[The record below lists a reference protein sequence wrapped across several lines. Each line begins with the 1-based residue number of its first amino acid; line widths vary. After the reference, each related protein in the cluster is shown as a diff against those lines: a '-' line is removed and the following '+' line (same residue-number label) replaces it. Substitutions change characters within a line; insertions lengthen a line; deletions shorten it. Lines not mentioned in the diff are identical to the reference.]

1 MSNTLQSYE
10 NACHQYEK
18 DQLQFKRRKDM
29 NLKDEYSIKEK
40 QKGLLDFDETSQKE
54 NQTQMSLMKKNYTK
68 YIVKMQNLNLINSYD
83 HNVRVLDLSNSKM
96 TSLNEGIKQYARL
109 SIINLANNLFQE
121 VPSCLFELYL
131 SHINLNNNLLKTLQL
146 GDKWKTSLERLDVG
160 KNHIRILPDELF
172 HLEQIKIIDLR
183 SNDFTKIPKT
193 ILNLEKQLKGLGL
206 DWIKYTNQNYFSSKK
221 DMMITDDLQRFWD
234 QINQILKDN
243 ESILCHDYLIFN
255 QKYHDDQIQDS
266 ITVQIPK
273 QSNITRAT
281 QRNTELT
288 LQELTSSC
296 QFIQTKTLGQDADL
310 SDNGS
315 NLMHIAVENEDIG
328 IVRALLNIRFELS
341 SQLDDTSHTPLSQ
354 AIKEEK
360 YHCAKI
366 IINASANLNI
376 GGGEYNSVLN
386 QAVSKTQYYLIRDIL
401 NAKVQI
407 NKQDKKGNG
416 PLHNLIPSFKKNL
429 QEATRIGH
437 LLIERGADPNL
448 RNINNNTP
456 LHLAIKK
463 SSYSALRFAI
473 SINEQYSRDV
483 FSFKLLGHKGNSVMH
498 FAAKSENIK
507 IILQLYAINPYLL
520 FTYNEDQKRPFDI
533 IQKNFTLSKLISVL
547 ELVFIKN
554 HIIKQHQKTNSQSTG
569 QLIKEEQTTQIKQ
582 KEQDIQFSKKNSF
595 DLVESDEE
603 GTNRIGLNN
612 FQILPNLKRQ
622 QSQPPRRPTIKKENK
637 VSCENVGQIL
647 IHKSIQQDR
656 NDIKQIELQN
666 QQNNSK
672 FNKNKFINKWIH
684 KLLKD
689 IENIQNLMQTQ
700 KDYYSQIALE
710 NLLNALIQQLSYYKE
725 DPLTNLMIK
734 NAIQLQKIEFEC
746 RKTKNLSYDTSP
758 LFLEYEQFMKL

>member
-10 NACHQYEK
+10 NTCHQYEQ
-18 DQLQFKRRKDM
+18 DQMQFKRRKDM

-40 QKGLLDFDETSQKE
+40 QRGVFDFDETSQKE
-54 NQTQMSLMKKNYTK
+54 NQTQMSQMKKNQTK

-96 TSLNEGIKQYARL
+96 TSLNEGIQQYIRL

-121 VPSCLFELYL
+121 VPNCLFELSL
-131 SHINLNNNLLKTLQL
+131 SHINLNNNLLKSLKL

-172 HLEQIKIIDLR
+172 QMEQLKIVDLR
-183 SNDFTKIPKT
+183 SNDFTKIPKS

-206 DWIKYTNQNYFSSKK
+206 DWIKYTNLNYYSSKK
-221 DMMITDDLQRFWD
+221 DMMIADDLQRFWE
-234 QINQILKDN
+234 QINQLLKDD
-243 ESILCHDYLIFN
+243 EFIICHDYLIFN

-288 LQELTSSC
+288 LQEFSTSC
-296 QFIQTKTLGQDADL
+296 QFIQTKTLGQDAEV

-341 SQLDDTSHTPLSQ
+341 SQLDDASHTPLSL

-366 IINASANLNI
+366 IINASTNLNI

-386 QAVSKTQYYLIRDIL
+386 QAVSKMQYYLIRDIL

-416 PLHNLIPSFKKNL
+416 PMHNLIPSFKKNL
-429 QEATRIGH
+429 QEATKIGQ
-437 LLIERGADPNL
+437 LLIERGVDSNQ

-473 SINEQYSRDV
+473 SINEQYQRDV
-483 FSFKLLGHKGNSVMH
+483 FSFKLLGHKDNSVMH

-507 IILQLYAINPYLL
+507 IILQLYSINPYLL
-520 FTYNEDQKRPFDI
+520 FTYNEEQKRPFDI
-533 IQKNFTLSKLISVL
+533 IQKNYTLSKLISVL
-547 ELVFIKN
+547 ELIFIRN
-554 HIIKQHQKTNSQSTG
+554 HILRQHQDQQSSSMV
-569 QLIKEEQTTQIKQ
+569 QPFKKEEKDQMKQ
-582 KEQDIQFSKKNSF
+582 KEQAIEISKKNSF
-595 DLVESDEE
+595 DLIESDEE
-603 GTNRIGLNN
+603 GTNRIGLKN

-622 QSQPPRRPTIKKENK
+622 QSQPPKRPSFKKENK
-637 VSCENVGQIL
+637 VSCENVGPIF

-672 FNKNKFINKWIH
+672 YNKNKFINKQIH

-689 IENIQNLMQTQ
+689 IENIQSLMQTQ
-700 KDYYSQIALE
+700 QDQYSQIALE
-710 NLLNALIQQLSYYKE
+710 KIFNAQIQQLNYFKE
-725 DPLTNLMIK
+725 DPLTNLMIQ
-734 NAIQLQKIEFEC
+734 NATQLQKLQFES
-746 RKTKNLSYDTSP
+746 KQTASLSYDTSP

>member
-10 NACHQYEK
+10 NTCHQYEQ
-18 DQLQFKRRKDM
+18 DQMQFKKRKDM

-40 QKGLLDFDETSQKE
+40 QRGFLDFDETSQKE

-96 TSLNEGIKQYARL
+96 TALHEGIRQYARL

-121 VPSCLFELYL
+121 VPSCLFELSF
-131 SHINLNNNLLKTLQL
+131 SHINLNNNLLKTLRI

-172 HLEQIKIIDLR
+172 QLEQLKIIDLR
-183 SNDFTKIPKT
+183 SNDFTKIPKS

-206 DWIKYTNQNYFSSKK
+206 DWIKYTNNNYFASKK
-221 DMMITDDLQRFWD
+221 DMLITDDLQRFWD
-234 QINQILKDN
+234 QIHQLLKDN
-243 ESILCHDYLIFN
+243 EFIICHDYLIFN
-255 QKYHDDQIQDS
+255 QKYYDDQIQDS

-288 LQELTSSC
+288 LQELTSSS
-296 QFIQTKTLGQDADL
+296 QMMQTKTLGFDMDI

-341 SQLDDTSHTPLSQ
+341 SQFDDSSHTPLSL

-366 IINASANLNI
+366 LINASTNLNI

-386 QAVSKTQYYLIRDIL
+386 QAVNKMQYYLIKDIL
-401 NAKVQI
+401 NSKIQI

-473 SINEQYSRDV
+473 SINEQYQRDV
-483 FSFKLLGHKGNSVMH
+483 FSFKLLGHKSNSVMH

-507 IILQLYAINPYLL
+507 IILQLYSLNPYLL
-520 FTYNEDQKRPFDI
+520 FTYNDEQKRPFDI

-547 ELVFIKN
+547 ELIFIKN
-554 HIIKQHQKTNSQSTG
+554 HIIKQHLNSNSSSTDQPIKNEQKQ
-569 QLIKEEQTTQIKQ
+569 QMKQ
-582 KEQDIQFSKKNSF
+582 KEQNIEFGKKNSF

-603 GTNRIGLNN
+603 GTNRMGLNN

-622 QSQPPRRPTIKKENK
+622 QSQPSKRSSIKKENK
-637 VSCENVGQIL
+637 VSCENAGPIF

-672 FNKNKFINKWIH
+672 FNKNKFINKQIH

-689 IENIQNLMQTQ
+689 LENIRILMQNQ
-700 KDYYSQIALE
+700 QDYYSQIALE
-710 NLLNALIQQLSYYKE
+710 KLSNALIQQLNYYKE
-725 DPLTNLMIK
+725 DPLTNLMIQ
-734 NAIQLQKIEFEC
+734 NATQLQKIEFES
-746 RKTKNLSYDTSP
+746 KQTKSLSYDNSP
-758 LFLEYEQFMKL
+758 LFLDYEQFMKL

>member
-40 QKGLLDFDETSQKE
+40 QKVLLDFDETSQKE

-68 YIVKMQNLNLINSYD
+68 YIVKMQNLNLINSFD

-172 HLEQIKIIDLR
+172 LMEQIKIIDLR

-234 QINQILKDN
+234 QIHQILKEN

-366 IINASANLNI
+366 LINASANLNI

-463 SSYSALRFAI
+463 SSYSALRFAM
-473 SINEQYSRDV
+473 SINEQYQRDV

-689 IENIQNLMQTQ
+689 IENIQILMQTQ

-710 NLLNALIQQLSYYKE
+710 NLLNALIQQLNYYKN

-734 NAIQLQKIEFEC
+734 NATQLQKIEFEC
-746 RKTKNLSYDTSP
+746 RQTTNLSYDTSP

>member
-10 NACHQYEK
+10 NTCHQYEK
-18 DQLQFKRRKDM
+18 DQMQFKRRKDM

-68 YIVKMQNLNLINSYD
+68 YILKMQNLNLLNSYD

-96 TSLNEGIKQYARL
+96 TSLHEGIKQYARL

-121 VPSCLFELYL
+121 VPTCLFELYL

-172 HLEQIKIIDLR
+172 QMEQLKIVDLR
-183 SNDFTKIPKT
+183 SNDFTKLPKA

-206 DWIKYTNQNYFSSKK
+206 DWVKYTNQNYFVSKK
-221 DMMITDDLQRFWD
+221 DMMITDDLSRFWD
-234 QINQILKDN
+234 QVNQLLKDN
-243 ESILCHDYLIFN
+243 ECILCHEYLIFN

-273 QSNITRAT
+273 QSNIVRAT

-296 QFIQTKTLGQDADL
+296 QFIQTKTLGQDADA
-310 SDNGS
+310 SDYGS
-315 NLMHIAVENEDIG
+315 NLMHMAVENEDIG

-341 SQLDDTSHTPLSQ
+341 SQLDDASHTPLSL

-366 IINASANLNI
+366 IINASTNLNI

-386 QAVSKTQYYLIRDIL
+386 QAVSKTQYYLIKDIL

-448 RNINNNTP
+448 KNINNNTP

-473 SINEQYSRDV
+473 SINEQYQRDV

-507 IILQLYAINPYLL
+507 IILQLYSINPYLL

-547 ELVFIKN
+547 ELIYIKN
-554 HIIKQHQKTNSQSTG
+554 NILKQHLKANSSSTA
-569 QLIKEEQTTQIKQ
+569 QQIKEEQTQQIKQ

-637 VSCENVGQIL
+637 VSCENAGPIF

-672 FNKNKFINKWIH
+672 FKENKHINKQIH

-689 IENIQNLMQTQ
+689 IENIQTLMQTE
-700 KDYYSQIALE
+700 KDQYSQIALE
-710 NLLNALIQQLSYYKE
+710 KLFISLIQQLNYYKE

-734 NAIQLQKIEFEC
+734 NATQLQKIEFEC
-746 RKTKNLSYDTSP
+746 RQTTNLSYDTSP